1 MEGSNRT
8 TLDFG
13 DSATVTKVSGI
24 FEVGTK
30 FKRWTQTIE
39 TINAFKEK
47 STVSFTYE
55 IVEL

>member
-1 MEGSNRT
+1 MEGGNRT

-13 DSATVTKVSGI
+13 DSATATEVSGI

-30 FKRWTQTIE
+30 FKSWTQTIE
-39 TINAFKEK
+39 TIDAFKEK